1 MYFVSFISIL
11 FLYSPFPFSLNI
23 LKVIIHFTQR
33 RVTCRLL
40 MLTVSFAAAFAL
52 HAQSDTVAYSLN
64 DIDNRFLDSNLSL
77 LAAHYNVDASE
88 ALIQQAKLWQ
98 NPILSTD
105 QNIYAGNHFFQH
117 GKDIYGHPAGQIFI
131 QLQQLIQTAGKR
143 GKQIDLATTNTHL
156 SELQLQDLLR
166 NLRYQ
171 LHQDY
176 YTIAQ
181 LISIRDI
188 FTAQAARLDNL
199 EKAMQAQLQAGN
211 IAQKDYLRIQALVI
225 ALQQDITENNKS
237 IVAAEQDMK
246 MLLQANDNTFIK
258 PADGLQNNVVLPADV
273 NALIDTAKA
282 VNANYL
288 LQLSQETY
296 AKQDLS
302 YQKALRSPDVTVV
315 PEFDRNSNYAPNYVG
330 LGISLPLPLWN
341 HNQGNIKS
349 AEFVVK
355 QQQTE
360 VLAAATQLRS
370 NIAGAYQRLLLTYQQ
385 NTTTQQSFY
394 ANYQKLF
401 NNMLQSYQQRQISLL
416 ELLDF
421 VNSYQDA
428 QTRLLQ
434 QQLSLQLAKEE
445 LNYEVGT
452 DVIK

>member
-1 MYFVSFISIL
+1 MQ
-11 FLYSPFPFSLNI
+11 
-23 LKVIIHFTQR
+23 QR
-33 RVTCRLL
+33 VVRRLL
-40 MLTVSFAAAFAL
+40 ALISSLVVAAAL
-52 HAQSDTVAYSLN
+52 HAQSDTLTYTLN
-64 DIDNRFLDSNLSL
+64 DIDKRFLDSNLNL
-77 LAAHYNVDASE
+77 LAAHYSVDASR

-105 QNIYAGNHFFQH
+105 QNIYAGNRFFEH
-117 GKDIYGHPAGQIFI
+117 GKDVYGNPAGQYFV

-143 GKQIDLATTNTHL
+143 GRQIELATTNVRL
-156 SELQLQDLLR
+156 GELQLQDLLR

-176 YTIAQ
+176 YTVAKLLAIKD
-181 LISIRDI
+181 LL
-188 FTAQAARLDNL
+188 TAQAARFNNL
-199 EKAMQAQLQAGN
+199 ENAMQVQLQAGN

-225 ALQQDITENNKS
+225 ALQQDISENDKN
-237 IVAAEQDMK
+237 IIAVEQDMK
-246 MLLQANDNTFIK
+246 VLLQANDNVFIK
-258 PADGLQNNVVLPADV
+258 PANVLQSDIKLPPDV
-273 NALIDTAKA
+273 NTLINTAKA

-288 LQLSQETY
+288 LQLSQQTY
-296 AKQDLS
+296 AEQNLS
-302 YQKALRSPDVTVV
+302 YQKALRSPDVTVA
-315 PEFDRNSNYAPNYVG
+315 PEYDRNSNYAPNYVG

-349 AEFVVK
+349 AAFSIK

-370 NIAGAYQRLLLTYQQ
+370 NITSAYQRLLLTYQQ
-385 NTTTQQSFY
+385 NNATQKTFY
-394 ANYQKLF
+394 SNYQKLF
-401 NNMLQSYQQRQISLL
+401 TNMLQSYQQRQISLL

-421 VNSYQDA
+421 IDSYQEA

>member
-1 MYFVSFISIL
+1 
-11 FLYSPFPFSLNI
+11 
-23 LKVIIHFTQR
+23 
-33 RVTCRLL
+33 
-40 MLTVSFAAAFAL
+40 MLTCGLAAAAAL
-52 HAQSDTVAYSLN
+52 HAQPDTLTYSLD
-64 DIDNRFLDSNLSL
+64 DIDKRFLDSNLNL
-77 LAAHYNVDASE
+77 LAAHYNVDAGR

-98 NPILSTD
+98 NPVLSTN
-105 QNIYAGNHFFQH
+105 QNIYAGNRFFEH
-117 GKDIYGHPAGQIFI
+117 GKDVYGNPTGEYYI

-143 GKQIDLATTNTHL
+143 GKQIELAMTNTKL

-181 LISIRDI
+181 LLSIKDML
-188 FTAQAARLDNL
+188 TAQAARLNNL
-199 EKAMQAQLQAGN
+199 ENAMQAQLQAGN

-225 ALQQDITENNKS
+225 ALQQDITENNKN

-246 MLLQANDNTFIK
+246 MLLQANDNVFIK
-258 PADGLQNNVVLPADV
+258 PADVLQNDVTLPPDV
-273 NALIDTAKA
+273 NVLIDTAKA

-288 LQLSQETY
+288 LQLSQQTY
-296 AKQDLS
+296 AEQNLS
-302 YQKALRSPDVTVV
+302 YQKALRSPDVTVA

-341 HNQGNIKS
+341 RNQGNIRS
-349 AEFVVK
+349 AEFSIK

-370 NIAGAYQRLLLTYQQ
+370 NITSAYQRLLLTYQQ
-385 NTTTQQSFY
+385 NSATEKTFY
-394 ANYQKLF
+394 SNYQKLF
-401 NNMLQSYQQRQISLL
+401 TNMLQSYQQRQISLL

-421 VNSYQDA
+421 INSYQEA

-445 LNYEVGT
+445 LNFEVGT
-452 DVIK
+452 DVVK

>member
-1 MYFVSFISIL
+1 MIIYFI
-11 FLYSPFPFSLNI
+11 
-23 LKVIIHFTQR
+23 QR
-33 RVTCRLL
+33 RVVRRLL
-40 MLTVSFAAAFAL
+40 MLTCGLAAAAAL
-52 HAQSDTVAYSLN
+52 HAQPDTLTYSLD
-64 DIDNRFLDSNLSL
+64 DIDKRFLDSNLNL
-77 LAAHYNVDASE
+77 LAAHYNVDAGR

-98 NPILSTD
+98 NPVLSTN
-105 QNIYAGNHFFQH
+105 QNIYAGNRFFEH
-117 GKDIYGHPAGQIFI
+117 GKDVYGNPTGEYYI

-143 GKQIDLATTNTHL
+143 GKQIELAMTNTKL

-181 LISIRDI
+181 LLSIKDML
-188 FTAQAARLDNL
+188 TAQAARLNNL
-199 EKAMQAQLQAGN
+199 ENAMQAQLQAGN

-225 ALQQDITENNKS
+225 ALQQDITENNKN

-246 MLLQANDNTFIK
+246 MLLQANDNVFIK
-258 PADGLQNNVVLPADV
+258 PADVLQNDVTLPPDV
-273 NALIDTAKA
+273 NVLIDTAKA

-288 LQLSQETY
+288 LQLSQQTY
-296 AKQDLS
+296 AEQNLS
-302 YQKALRSPDVTVV
+302 YQKALRSPDVTVA

-341 HNQGNIKS
+341 RNQGNIRS
-349 AEFVVK
+349 AEFSIK

-370 NIAGAYQRLLLTYQQ
+370 NITSAYQRLLLTYQQ
-385 NTTTQQSFY
+385 NSATEKTFY
-394 ANYQKLF
+394 SNYQKLF
-401 NNMLQSYQQRQISLL
+401 TNMLQSYQQRQISLL

-421 VNSYQDA
+421 INSYQEA

-445 LNYEVGT
+445 LNFEVGT
-452 DVIK
+452 DVVK

>member
-1 MYFVSFISIL
+1 M
-11 FLYSPFPFSLNI
+11 
-23 LKVIIHFTQR
+23 IIHFIQR
-33 RVTCRLL
+33 RMTRRLL
-40 MLTVSFAAAFAL
+40 MLTISMVAAL
-52 HAQSDTVAYSLN
+52 GLRAQTDTVTYSLN
-64 DIDNRFLDSNLSL
+64 DIDKRFLDSNLNL
-77 LAAHYNVDASE
+77 LAAHYNVDANR

-105 QNIYAGNHFFQH
+105 QNIYAGNRFLQH
-117 GKDIYGHPAGQIFI
+117 GKDIYGNPTGQVFV

-143 GKQIDLATTNTHL
+143 GKQVQLATTNTHL
-156 SELQLQDLLR
+156 SELQLQDMMR

-181 LISIRDI
+181 LLATRNML
-188 FTAQAARLDNL
+188 TAQATRLNSL
-199 EKAMQAQLQAGN
+199 ESAMQLQLQAGN

-225 ALQQDITENNKS
+225 ALQQDITENNKD

-246 MLLQANDNTFIK
+246 MLLQVNDDTFIR
-258 PADGLQNNVVLPADV
+258 PADV
-273 NALIDTAKA
+273 LQSDITLPPDVNTLVDTAKI

-288 LQLSQETY
+288 LQLSQQTY
-296 AKQDLS
+296 ATQNLS
-302 YQKALRSPDVTVV
+302 YQKALRTPDVTVA
-315 PEFDRNSNYAPNYVG
+315 PEYDRNSNYAPNYVG

-349 AEFVVK
+349 AAFAVK

-370 NIAGAYQRLLLTYQQ
+370 NISSAYQRLLLTYQQ
-385 NTTTQQSFY
+385 NNATQKTFY
-394 ANYQKLF
+394 SNYQNLF

-416 ELLDF
+416 EFLDF
-421 VNSYQDA
+421 VDSYQDA

-434 QQLSLQLAKEE
+434 QQLNLQLAKEE

>member
-1 MYFVSFISIL
+1 MA
-11 FLYSPFPFSLNI
+11 
-23 LKVIIHFTQR
+23 R
-33 RVTCRLL
+33 RLL
-40 MLTVSFAAAFAL
+40 MLTISMVIAMGL
-52 HAQSDTVAYSLN
+52 HAQTDTITYSLN
-64 DIDNRFLDSNLSL
+64 DIDKRFLDSNLNL
-77 LAAHYNVDASE
+77 LAAHYNVDANR

-105 QNIYAGNHFFQH
+105 QNIYANNQFFQH
-117 GKDIYGHPAGQIFI
+117 GKDIYGNPTGQVFV

-143 GKQIDLATTNTHL
+143 GKQIQLATTNTHL
-156 SELQLQDLLR
+156 GELQLQDLLR

-181 LISIRDI
+181 LLATRDI
-188 FTAQAARLDNL
+188 LTVQVARLNNL
-199 EKAMQAQLQAGN
+199 QNAMQMQLQAGN
-211 IAQKDYLRIQALVI
+211 VAQKDYLRIQALVI
-225 ALQQDITENNKS
+225 SLQQDITENNKD

-246 MLLQANDNTFIK
+246 MLLQENNNTFIK
-258 PADGLQNNVVLPADV
+258 PADVLQNDITLPADV
-273 NALIDTAKA
+273 NALVDTAKA

-296 AKQDLS
+296 AIQSLS
-302 YQKALRSPDVTVV
+302 YQKALRTPDVTVA
-315 PEFDRNSNYAPNYVG
+315 PSYDHNSNYAPNYVG

-341 HNQGNIKS
+341 RNQGNIKS
-349 AEFVVK
+349 AEFSVK

-360 VLAAATQLRS
+360 VAATATELRS
-370 NIAGAYQRLLLTYQQ
+370 NITSAYQRLLLTYQQ
-385 NTTTQQSFY
+385 NNATQKTFY
-394 ANYQKLF
+394 SNYQKLY

-421 VNSYQDA
+421 IGSYQDA

-434 QQLSLQLAKEE
+434 QQLNLQLSKEE

-452 DVIK
+452 DIIK

>member
-1 MYFVSFISIL
+1 
-11 FLYSPFPFSLNI
+11 
-23 LKVIIHFTQR
+23 
-33 RVTCRLL
+33 
-40 MLTVSFAAAFAL
+40 MLTACLVTAAAL
-52 HAQSDTVAYSLN
+52 HAQSDTLIYSLN
-64 DIDNRFLDSNLSL
+64 NIDKWFLDSNLNI
-77 LAAHYNVDASE
+77 LAAHYNVDANR

-105 QNIYAGNHFFQH
+105 QNIYCDNRFFEH
-117 GKDIYGHPAGQIFI
+117 GKNVYGNPTGTYYV

-143 GKQIDLATTNTHL
+143 GKQVQLATTNTKL

-171 LHQDY
+171 LHEDY

-181 LISIRDI
+181 LLSVRDML
-188 FTAQAARLDNL
+188 TAQAARLDDM
-199 EKAMQAQLQAGN
+199 EKAMQAQLQTGN

-225 ALQQDITENNKS
+225 ALQQDITENNKN

-246 MLLQANDNTFIK
+246 MLLQANDNVFIK
-258 PADGLQNNVVLPADV
+258 PADVLQSDVSLPPDID
-273 NALIDTAKA
+273 ALVDTAKA
-282 VNANYL
+282 VNAAYL
-288 LQLSQETY
+288 LQLSQQTY
-296 AKQDLS
+296 AAQNLS
-302 YQKALRSPDVTVV
+302 YQKALRVPDVTVA

-341 HNQGNIKS
+341 RNQGNIKS
-349 AEFVVK
+349 AEFSVK

-360 VLAAATQLRS
+360 VGAAATQLRS
-370 NIAGAYQRLLLTYQQ
+370 HITSAYQRLLLTYQQ
-385 NTTTQQSFY
+385 NGATQKAFY

-401 NNMLQSYQQRQISLL
+401 TNMLQSYQQRQISLL

-421 VNSYQDA
+421 INSYQDA

-434 QQLSLQLAKEE
+434 QQLNLQLAKEE

-452 DVIK
+452 AIIK

>member
-1 MYFVSFISIL
+1 M
-11 FLYSPFPFSLNI
+11 
-23 LKVIIHFTQR
+23 IIHFIQR
-33 RVTCRLL
+33 RMTRGLL
-40 MLTVSFAAAFAL
+40 MLTIGMVAAMGL
-52 HAQSDTVAYSLN
+52 RAQTDTVTYSLN
-64 DIDNRFLDSNLSL
+64 DIDKRFLDSNLTL
-77 LAAHYNVDASE
+77 LAAHYNVDANR

-105 QNIYAGNHFFQH
+105 QNIYAGNRFLQH
-117 GKDIYGHPAGQIFI
+117 GKDIYGNPTGQVFV

-143 GKQIDLATTNTHL
+143 GKQVQLATTSTHL
-156 SELQLQDLLR
+156 SELQLQDMLR

-171 LHQDY
+171 MHQDY

-181 LISIRDI
+181 LLATRNML
-188 FTAQAARLDNL
+188 TAQATRLNSL
-199 EKAMQAQLQAGN
+199 ERAMQLQLQAGN

-225 ALQQDITENNKS
+225 ALQQDITENNKD

-246 MLLQANDNTFIK
+246 MLLQVNDDTFIR
-258 PADGLQNNVVLPADV
+258 PADVLQSDIALPPDV
-273 NALIDTAKA
+273 NALVDTAKT

-288 LQLSQETY
+288 LQLSQQTY
-296 AKQDLS
+296 ATQNLS
-302 YQKALRSPDVTVV
+302 YQKALRTPDVTVA
-315 PEFDRNSNYAPNYVG
+315 PEYDRNSNYAPNYVG

-349 AEFVVK
+349 AEFSVK

-370 NIAGAYQRLLLTYQQ
+370 NISSAYQRLLFTYQQ
-385 NTTTQQSFY
+385 NNATQKTFY
-394 ANYQKLF
+394 SNYQNLF

-416 ELLDF
+416 EFLDF
-421 VNSYQDA
+421 VDSYQEA

-434 QQLSLQLAKEE
+434 QQLNLQLAKEE